1 MPRLKPP
8 FPSEVGYL
16 GRPTLINNVETLA
29 HIPAI
34 LRHGGEWWARW
45 ARGAK
50 GTRLWS
56 VTGAVARA
64 RLLRGAERRHAARAD
79 RRARG
84 RRDRARSARSSRAA
98 RPAGSCRRPRS
109 TCR

>member
-8 FPSEVGYL
+8 FPSQVGYL

-34 LRHGGEWWARW
+34 LRHGGSWWAALGTRD
-45 ARGAK
+45 AS

-56 VTGAVARA
+56 VSGA
-64 RLLRGAERRHAARAD
+64 
-79 RRARG
+79 G
-84 RRDRARSARSSRAA
+84 RK
-98 RPAGSCRRPRS
+98 PGC
-109 TCR
+109 